1 MYNMLK
7 EGCEDM
13 LFKHLHE
20 QVKKEITKAQN
31 RQAAAH
37 ERIAANHANF
47 DKEWNTWTT
56 SKKIKRLKKNK
67 P

>member
-1 MYNMLK
+1 
-7 EGCEDM
+7 M

-31 RQAAAH
+31 RQAATH

>member
-20 QVKKEITKAQN
+20 QVKKEITEAQN
-31 RQAAAH
+31 RQDATH
-37 ERIAANHANF
+37 ERIAANRTAF

>member
-1 MYNMLK
+1 MLK

-20 QVKKEITKAQN
+20 QVKKEILNTQD
-31 RQAAAH
+31 RQAATR
-37 ERIAANHANF
+37 ERIAANRSDF

-56 SKKIKRLKKNK
+56 SKKIKRRKKNK

>member
-1 MYNMLK
+1 
-7 EGCEDM
+7 M

-20 QVKKEITKAQN
+20 QVKKEILNTQD
-31 RQAAAH
+31 RQAATR
-37 ERIAANHANF
+37 ERIAANRSDF

-56 SKKIKRLKKNK
+56 SKKIKRRKQNK

>member
-7 EGCEDM
+7 EGCDDM

-20 QVKKEITKAQN
+20 QLKNEIVNTQD
-31 RQAAAH
+31 RQAATC
-37 ERIAANHANF
+37 ERIAANRTAF
-47 DKEWNTWTT
+47 DKDWNTWTT